1 MIVLVGCIAY
11 LFWQNIT
18 LKREIEEIRS
28 DIEYLDSDIGNIK
41 SDIGTGS
48 YDYPQLSY
56 YRGGIVDWLSVLEY
70 RIANL
75 DGKYFRRN

>member
-1 MIVLVGCIAY
+1 METKLSLMKNISIVVLIGCIAY

-18 LKREIEEIRS
+18 LKREIT
-28 DIEYLDSDIGNIK
+28 DIK

-56 YRGGIVDWLSVLEY
+56 YRGGVVDWLSELEY
-70 RIANL
+70 RIADL
-75 DGKYFRRN
+75 ER